1 MHYLISILL
10 LGASYRLCHA
20 QSSTSSLSVSTDGSC
35 GQPSNTT
42 CLGSTFGSCCSE
54 KGFCGAT
61 NDFCNPTAGCQ
72 SSYGSCSTNTS
83 FISYD
88 GRCGSTDPNKQV
100 CVGSTYG
107 SCCSEKGWCGGTS
120 DYCGVGCQS
129 DFGTCG
135 GANTTVQTN
144 PDTSSS
150 ATTAAA
156 TSSKLSTTS
165 STSSGGPSSSS
176 TNSADSANSAS
187 PDASNS
193 RPSLVGYQA
202 AIGILCGII
211 AILSFII
218 AAFIFKRRPKQHPA
232 QEVEK
237 AETVSTVHSGGEQ
250 SYSEAGYTHQN
261 SAKDTFATDSM
272 YVASPYESSKPLPA
286 ELGSTGHGRAE
297 LREDYVEVG
306 DQKSQGGH

>member
-1 MHYLISILL
+1 MHHFVSILFL
-10 LGASYRLCHA
+10 AASYRLCCA
-20 QSSTSSLSVSTDGSC
+20 QSTNSSLSLSTDGSC
-35 GQPSNTT
+35 GESSNQT
-42 CLGSTFGSCCSE
+42 CVGSTFGSCCSD

-88 GRCGSTDPNKQV
+88 GKCGSTDPNKQV

-129 DFGTCG
+129 AFGTCG
-135 GANTTVQTN
+135 GANTTVETN
-144 PDTSSS
+144 PDATSSS

-156 TSSKLSTTS
+156 TSSR
-165 STSSGGPSSSS
+165 STSSGSSPSSS
-176 TNSADSANSAS
+176 TNTADSANSAS
-187 PDASNS
+187 ADAGKSG
-193 RPSLVGYQA
+193 PSLVGYQA
-202 AIGILCGII
+202 AIGVLCGLLVILSVII
-211 AILSFII
+211 AVLLL
-218 AAFIFKRRPKQHPA
+218 KRRMKQQPT

-237 AETVSTVHSGGEQ
+237 ADTVSTDCSCGGRPF
-250 SYSEAGYTHQN
+250 SEAGCTHQT
-261 SAKDTFATDSM
+261 SVKSTFATDST
-272 YVASPYESSKPLPA
+272 YVVSPYESSKPLPA

-306 DQKSQGGH
+306 DQKSQASH